1 MNTTTDF
8 RTWTASRT
16 GEVRHYFNGNLRPLL
31 DIERDDFGAIESAA
45 GKDVEGRDRSRLV
58 NSLRAVKV
66 WVDAEG
72 VAHVEGWDARLDI
85 LTAKDVKAAVEAAY
99 AA

>member
-1 MNTTTDF
+1 MNAADF

-16 GEVRHYFNGNLRPLL
+16 GEVRHYFKGNLRPLL
-31 DIERDDFGAIESAA
+31 GIERDDFGVIEVANGQA
-45 GKDVEGRDRSRLV
+45 VESRDRSRLV
-58 NSLRAVKV
+58 NSLRAVTV

-72 VAHVEGWDARLDI
+72 VAHVTGWDARLDI
-85 LTAKDVKAAVEAAY
+85 VTARQVATAVEAAY